1 MPLKQ
6 DRLPFVFICIYFAA
20 MCALA
25 FLTNGTGDEGDSVSH
40 YLFAKYAFKH
50 TANFL
55 DHWAK
60 PMYVLIAAPFTQ
72 LGFVGVKLMN
82 IGLSTLSAWFSY
94 KIAKIFALPNAV
106 IALLFVMLAPMHIY
120 LTLSGLTEPLF
131 AFWLIAAVFM
141 AVRGQVTASVIWVSF
156 LPFVRS
162 EGLVILCVYFLYLL
176 SIKKWRLLPLLFA
189 GHVVFSIVGY
199 FYLGSFWWVFTD
211 IPYAQ
216 NSSIYGSGQLFH
228 FINGLKNV
236 LGLPMYIL
244 LGAGLVYGAIK
255 LYQTLKSVSYR
266 FITATE
272 LWLVYG
278 CFLAYILAHTLFW
291 YLGIFKSFGLLRVL
305 VGVVPL
311 AAIICLRGLNILSD
325 LWGNKIIA
333 KKGFVTTVVALV
345 FAFTLFGQNWKT
357 HLLLRADQVAQME
370 MANYIGNRFEGYKYY
385 FDAPFIAMALN
396 VDMFDQDKKEFT
408 AELFKNKPIPDKSLI
423 IWDDWYSVMECQTK
437 LEMITQDSRFDL
449 LRSFEAGDQWGDRK
463 SVV

>member
-72 LGFVGVKLMN
+72 LGVVGVKLMN

-176 SIKKWRLLPLLFA
+176 SI
-189 GHVVFSIVGY
+189 
-199 FYLGSFWWVFTD
+199 
-211 IPYAQ
+211 
-216 NSSIYGSGQLFH
+216 
-228 FINGLKNV
+228 
-236 LGLPMYIL
+236 
-244 LGAGLVYGAIK
+244 
-255 LYQTLKSVSYR
+255 
-266 FITATE
+266 
-272 LWLVYG
+272 
-278 CFLAYILAHTLFW
+278 
-291 YLGIFKSFGLLRVL
+291 
-305 VGVVPL
+305 
-311 AAIICLRGLNILSD
+311 
-325 LWGNKIIA
+325 
-333 KKGFVTTVVALV
+333 
-345 FAFTLFGQNWKT
+345 
-357 HLLLRADQVAQME
+357 
-370 MANYIGNRFEGYKYY
+370 
-385 FDAPFIAMALN
+385 
-396 VDMFDQDKKEFT
+396 
-408 AELFKNKPIPDKSLI
+408 
-423 IWDDWYSVMECQTK
+423 
-437 LEMITQDSRFDL
+437 
-449 LRSFEAGDQWGDRK
+449 
-463 SVV
+463 